1 MECHGY
7 NINPNAQWTARV
19 VYQSHAT
26 SKLAVNCWHSVP
38 RTSLPLMNPNALWA
52 VGNYFIGL

>member
-7 NINPNAQWTARV
+7 NINPNAQWTAMGSILISCYKR
-19 VYQSHAT
+19 
-26 SKLAVNCWHSVP
+26 
-38 RTSLPLMNPNALWA
+38 RSLPLMNPNALWA